1 MPIIDAHLH
10 LFAPSP
16 QTTAMA
22 SAVGHAATAE
32 YLQSYYAAHDIA
44 MGIVMSN
51 HTLNPDA
58 HAYPSCFRYCIG
70 LDGPSSRCDATA
82 MRRLTEENLRREN
95 CVGIKLYPGYNAVYI
110 TDPCFDF
117 VYELA
122 AKYHKPVAVHTGMT
136 AMPRAQLRYCHP
148 LTLDDAA
155 TLHPEVQFVM
165 CHFGNPFLA
174 DAAAVLEKNPNVCAD
189 LSGLLEGPFDAAR
202 YELKQAGYLA
212 QLKTWIAYVDD
223 YDRFLFGTDFP
234 AVNLLEYRHFV
245 ERLIPKSEWDKVFF
259 ENANRV
265 YQLGLQQLH
274 TL

>member
-16 QTTAMA
+16 QTAAMA
-22 SAVGHAATAE
+22 GAVGHECTAD
-32 YLQSYYAAHDIA
+32 YLSGYYAAHDIA

-51 HTLNPDA
+51 HTLEPDA
-58 HAYPSCFRYCIG
+58 HAYPPFLRYCIG
-70 LDGPSSRCDATA
+70 LDGPSSRCDAAA
-82 MRRLTEENLRREN
+82 MRRLTEENLRREG

-122 AKYHKPVAVHTGMT
+122 AKYEKPVAVHTGMT
-136 AMPRAQLRYCHP
+136 AMPGAQLRYCHP
-148 LTLDDAA
+148 LTVDAA
-155 TLHPEVQFVM
+155 AAQHPGVQFVM

-189 LSGLLEGPFDAAR
+189 LSGLLEGRFDAAR
-202 YELKQAGYLA
+202 YYARQAGYLA
-212 QLKTWIAYVDD
+212 QLKAWIAYVDD

-234 AVNLLEYRHFV
+234 AVNLKEYRGFIEH
-245 ERLIPKSEWDKVFF
+245 LIPRSEWDRVFF
-259 ENANRV
+259 DNANRV
-265 YQLGLQQLH
+265 YQLGLPQGRAL
-274 TL
+274 